1 MESSLS
7 LQKILWIC
15 AGIATL
21 IVGAGSGVHWALSA
35 ALFFIAAVPTVRFIA
50 AKSELAG
57 GRVAIGVLA
66 ACVAVGFFFPLVLP
80 LAYIGYVAWTWY
92 SIASGDEGVAAALG

>member
-1 MESSLS
+1 MGSSLS

-21 IVGAGSGVHWALSA
+21 IVGAGSGVHWVLSA

-66 ACVAVGFFFPLVLP
+66 ACVAVGFFLSARPATRLYRIRGMDVVFDC
-80 LAYIGYVAWTWY
+80 IR
-92 SIASGDEGVAAALG
+92 